1 MSGIDGTVPQKNV
14 VSMYIYIMNYIDV
27 EQNAMAFFFNPS
39 FVKVGKAP
47 PFFDE
52 PRTFKDSLFTKC
64 ILQLRILDFPI
75 VTYNIMTQI
84 LT

>member
-1 MSGIDGTVPQKNV
+1 MPWH
-14 VSMYIYIMNYIDV
+14 
-27 EQNAMAFFFNPS
+27 FFFNPS